1 MKKII
6 VTIAPDG
13 STKVETKGYVG
24 KACQDAT
31 RQIEQA
37 LGAVVSDTKKPEFYQ
52 TAGGELKAQ
61 G

>member
-13 STKVETKGYVG
+13 ATSVETQGFKG

-37 LGAVVSDTKKPEFYQ
+37 LGAVVSEKKTSEFYQ

>member
-13 STKVETKGYVG
+13 STTVETSGFKG
-24 KACQDAT
+24 KSCQDAT